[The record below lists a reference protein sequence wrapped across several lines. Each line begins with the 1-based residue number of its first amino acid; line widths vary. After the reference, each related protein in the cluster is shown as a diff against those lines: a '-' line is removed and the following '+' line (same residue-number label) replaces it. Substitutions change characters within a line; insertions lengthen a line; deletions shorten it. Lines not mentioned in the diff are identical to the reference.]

1 VRLAPPVGGRA
12 RVEHTQAVQTSPAC
26 RIRSTPARCP
36 ATAGGQAFQ
45 RPGACVSASTAMR
58 IPQAWHSQ
66 ARSAVLRRWREG
78 DQVAGATRVA
88 SWPTERSR
96 NASTISMIPYT
107 SSQNPSTIAS
117 VASEIPG

>member
-1 VRLAPPVGGRA
+1 M
-12 RVEHTQAVQTSPAC
+12 QTSPAC
-26 RIRSTPARCP
+26 RIRSTPASRL

-45 RPGACVSASTAMR
+45 RLGACVSASTAMR
-58 IPQAWHSQ
+58 IPQAWHNQ
-66 ARSAVLRRWREG
+66 ARSAVRRPGDG